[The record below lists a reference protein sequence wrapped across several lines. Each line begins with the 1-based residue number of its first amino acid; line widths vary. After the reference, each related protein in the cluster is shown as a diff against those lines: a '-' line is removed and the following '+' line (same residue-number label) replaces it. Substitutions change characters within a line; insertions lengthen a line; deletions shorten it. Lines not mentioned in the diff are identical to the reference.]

1 MNRSIG
7 YEAFAAASPA
17 AEDRQ
22 SEVGHLDRLIESK
35 LASGGMSLQTH
46 LGSANTY
53 PIGLALLSSTPS
65 VVVPPHLLAYAGR
78 NSIQFLSP
86 RLGFGEPGA
95 LGLVPVT
102 SGDTPVAANIQALDN
117 YYWRRRFLLDHSI
130 FDHGKPSNVP
140 SQKKEPVKAAV
151 PTESATISSVVYS
164 DCDKNVLSE
173 YQCLVRQ
180 QLEFFESSNEDTRW
194 SSQGRIKDIAL
205 AQVGIRCK
213 WCSHLPTQCR
223 SPGAVYYSA
232 TVDGLYQ
239 AAQNTVK
246 NHLCKECR
254 HIPPDIEKRLH
265 RLRDG
270 KRRGP
275 AGKKYWAERA
285 RARGIYECGGRLRL
299 KQSKL
304 AIAPSKTATA

>member
-7 YEAFAAASPA
+7 YEAFPPASSPG

-22 SEVGHLDRLIESK
+22 AEVEHIYRSIGSK
-35 LASGGMSLQTH
+35 LAPGGMPLQTH
-46 LGSANTY
+46 LGSAKTY
-53 PIGLALLSSTPS
+53 PIRSALLSTTPA
-65 VVVPPHLLAYAGR
+65 VVHPHLLTYAGGK
-78 NSIQFLSP
+78 NLQLLSP
-86 RLGFGEPGA
+86 RFGFVEPGA
-95 LGLVPVT
+95 LGLVPSV
-102 SGDTPVAANIQALDN
+102 TPVAANIQTLHD
-117 YYWRRRFLLDHSI
+117 YYWRRRFLSAQSI

-140 SQKKEPVKAAV
+140 VQKKEPVKAAV
-151 PTESATISSVVYS
+151 TTESAAISSIVYS

-304 AIAPSKTATA
+304 AITSSKKATA